1 MKCIIRDI
9 FFLTRNMLNALAK
22 QVAFVFHTIG
32 PTSEK
37 RYLAFGHQFAVS
49 FASLALYALHFSAK
63 RGAEASV
70 RKQTENARCL
80 KVGLASHLTRHY
92 SSIMLNPWVLAL

>member
-1 MKCIIRDI
+1 MPWQNKL
-9 FFLTRNMLNALAK
+9 FLYFTQL
-22 QVAFVFHTIG
+22 G
-32 PTSEK
+32 PLQRKGIWRLVTSS
-37 RYLAFGHQFAVS
+37 LVS
-49 FASLALYALHFSAK
+49 FASLALYILHFSAK